1 MNIANFISVTTM
13 GNAELLLFH
22 QPGAHHN
29 YHWHLE
35 ACSPTRNSDKLER
48 VWHGLATSKSGFELE
63 IELVQFCLTRLG

>member
-1 MNIANFISVTTM
+1 MNIANFISDTTM

-22 QPGAHHN
+22 LGHTTTIIGTWKRAVQPEIRMG
-29 YHWHLE
+29 
-35 ACSPTRNSDKLER
+35 LER